1 LITEIAHPSHRA
13 TATALFN
20 TSYALGSIIAAW
32 TTFGTFRIA
41 GSAAWRIP
49 SAVQGLPSIIQ
60 LLGLW
65 WVPESPRWLISKD
78 RSEEA
83 LAFFAK
89 YHAEGDENDAL
100 VQFEYAECQ
109 DALTYERSIDQG
121 SAIKNYLQ
129 FVRTPGNRKRLFLLF
144 WTACISQMSGNAFI
158 S

>member
-1 LITEIAHPSHRA
+1 MITEIAHPAHRS

-32 TTFGTFRIA
+32 TTFGTFRID

-49 SAVQGLPSIIQ
+49 SALQGLPSIIQ
-60 LLGLW
+60 LCGLW

-83 LAFFAK
+83 LAFFVK
-89 YHAEGDENDAL
+89 YHAEGEENDPL
-100 VQFEYAECQ
+100 VQFEYAEIQ
-109 DALTYERSIDQG
+109 DALAYERSIDRG
-121 SAIKNYLQ
+121 SAIKNYLE
-129 FVRTPGNRKRLFLLF
+129 FVKTPGNRKRLFILL
-144 WTACISQMSGNAFI
+144 WTACIAQMSGNAFI